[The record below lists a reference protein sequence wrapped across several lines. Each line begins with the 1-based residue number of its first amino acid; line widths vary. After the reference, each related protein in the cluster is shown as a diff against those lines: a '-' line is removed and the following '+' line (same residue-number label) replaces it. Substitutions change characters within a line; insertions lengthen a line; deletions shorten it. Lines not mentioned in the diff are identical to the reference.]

1 MEPFIQAW
9 TKCGLL
15 KAYAVLAT
23 DKLLKLAEGGN
34 PDFAAKILVEAGYDL
49 DHIREGLE
57 RLKGTPSSS
66 ASGTVAFILNMD

>member
-34 PDFAAKILVEAGYDL
+34 PDFAAKILVEAGYD
-49 DHIREGLE
+49 INRIKEELE
-57 RLKGTPSSS
+57 ELKETPSTS
-66 ASGTVAFILNMD
+66 ASGTTPSILKVD